1 MFIITFFF
9 LGGYTNFDDPA
20 LLLRVNEGHIL
31 RLLGHRNVCEFDL
44 DDKIKIATCLINQ
57 LLTFASIRDAIEER
71 HEKLHQAKREL
82 KLFLLAEQ
90 KKEKEEKEKMR
101 EREKE
106 GKIEEEEPKLVKKI
120 TRGHYEEDKRKEE
133 YENKLKELQQA
144 SRDDKMMLYLGAD
157 RAHRRYWRFSSI
169 PGACA
174 LVLLLWQQIYF
185 PHVCICS
192 LNC

>member
-1 MFIITFFF
+1 MYSVYYNF
-9 LGGYTNFDDPA
+9 LGGYTNFDEPA
-20 LLLRVNEGHIL
+20 LLLRVNEGYIL
-31 RLLGHRNVCEFDL
+31 RLLGHRNVCELDL

-106 GKIEEEEPKLVKKI
+106 GKTEEEDPKPKKI
-120 TRGHYEEDKRKEE
+120 TRGNYEEEKKKEE

-157 RAHRRYWRFSSI
+157 RAHRRYWRFLSI
-169 PGACA
+169 PGARAFIIIIATNLFFSVRIFTAC
-174 LVLLLWQQIYF
+174 
-185 PHVCICS
+185 
-192 LNC
+192 